1 MFMKFFLRAG
11 VALLAA
17 LCAAPFTMA
26 HAAGSHDQVWDFKVY
41 LNNDPVGYDQF
52 VLKAGE
58 GGAFTLEEH
67 THLDIKVLFVTAYRF
82 SHDSMESWS
91 GDCLRN
97 ISAQTNDDGK
107 LFKLEGR
114 DGANEFTLEAGGR
127 KQALPACIMNYA
139 YWNPAILK
147 QKRLLNDQT
156 GEYETVT
163 VSRVGEEQVSVRGES
178 VSAQRYRISG
188 IKYPVDL
195 WYRDGTDLV
204 ALEFAVDGGRKLRY
218 QLK

>member
-1 MFMKFFLRAG
+1 MLMKFILRAG
-11 VALLAA
+11 AA
-17 LCAAPFTMA
+17 AVLCAAPLATA
-26 HAAGSHDQVWDFKVY
+26 YAAHDQVWDFKVY
-41 LNNDPVGYDQF
+41 LNDDPVGYDQF

-58 GGAFTLEEH
+58 GGALSLEEH

-82 SHDSMESWS
+82 SHDSTESWS
-91 GDCLRN
+91 GDCLRT
-97 ISAQTNDDGK
+97 ISAQTDDDGK
-107 LFKLEGR
+107 PFKLEGR
-114 DGANEFTLEAGGR
+114 GGANEFSLEAGGR

-139 YWNPAILK
+139 YWNPAILR
-147 QKRLLNDQT
+147 QKKLLNDQT

-163 VSRVGEEQVSVRGES
+163 VSKLGEEPLAVRGES

-195 WYRDGTDLV
+195 WYVDGKDLV

-218 QLK
+218 RLK